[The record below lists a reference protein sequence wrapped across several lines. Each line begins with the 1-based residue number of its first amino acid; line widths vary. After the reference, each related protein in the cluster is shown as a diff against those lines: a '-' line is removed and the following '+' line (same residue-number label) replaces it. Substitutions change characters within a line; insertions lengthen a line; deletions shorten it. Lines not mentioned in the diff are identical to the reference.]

1 MASAAGASALAAFS
15 RIALII
21 SAGDLPAATGAAVFG
36 ASAAAATG
44 AAAGAAPA
52 GAAPLARIAA
62 MMSAVPFGLPAGG
75 ATAGAAEAAA
85 GAAAGA
91 AGAAAFARMAAMM
104 SAVPL
109 GFSPAGAATGAGAAG
124 GVASAAAG
132 AVASGA
138 GAGVG
143 AAAPSAG
150 FLRSIAMISAVVGF
164 LSVMVIGRGEA
175 PRFIRDKR
183 TEPRTELSESVGIV
197 GIMASHY
204 GCDNQSLTTES
215 RFSVSGR

>member
-1 MASAAGASALAAFS
+1 MAAFS

-21 SAGDLPAATGAAVFG
+21 SAGDLPAATGAAAFG
-36 ASAAAATG
+36 ASAAATG

-62 MMSAVPFGLPAGG
+62 MMSAVPFGLPAGD
-75 ATAGAAEAAA
+75 AVGAAEAAA
-85 GAAAGA
+85 GATAGAAA
-91 AGAAAFARMAAMM
+91 AGAAAFARMAAMI
-104 SAVPL
+104 SAVPF
-109 GFSPAGAATGAGAAG
+109 GFSPAEAATGAGAAG
-124 GVASAAAG
+124 GVASTAAG
-132 AVASGA
+132 AGAAASGA

-150 FLRSIAMISAVVGF
+150 FLRSIAIISAVVGF
-164 LSVMVIGRGEA
+164 LSVMVIGRGEW

-183 TEPRTELSESVGIV
+183 TEPRTELLESVGIV

-204 GCDNQSLTTES
+204 GCDNQSLTAES